1 VAQNR
6 TLPGLESGKK
16 RSEVQLGSFCRRQ
29 GEPQAK
35 EKPEKDV
42 EELVVVEVGLEKR
55 RASSRIIEISYN
67 LKPAIAG

>member
-1 VAQNR
+1 
-6 TLPGLESGKK
+6 
-16 RSEVQLGSFCRRQ
+16 VQLGPFCRRQ